1 MRLLRSQGGS
11 AGSNPV
17 GATGKTAAVDI
28 LSRLNGKGPADARAF
43 AGIAYWI
50 ANDGDRGNEPKA
62 AAAAGPVGL
71 FVDIG
76 TEAYFP
82 NLRIKPAE

>member
-1 MRLLRSQGGS
+1 VVLERGMPTFTIIPAHFSCGTIQ
-11 AGSNPV
+11 
-17 GATGKTAAVDI
+17 VDI